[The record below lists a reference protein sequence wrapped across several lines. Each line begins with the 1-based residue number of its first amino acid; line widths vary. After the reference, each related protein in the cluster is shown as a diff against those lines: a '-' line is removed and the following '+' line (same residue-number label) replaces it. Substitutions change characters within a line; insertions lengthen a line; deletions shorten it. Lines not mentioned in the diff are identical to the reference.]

1 MSHQVERRYCARNVV
16 REVAR
21 TRRRNNR
28 IRAET
33 HRRLRA
39 YFATRPC
46 VDCGNDNPLVREF
59 HHVGV
64 KRAEIALLLAGA
76 DSWPRIEREIAQ
88 CIVLC
93 ANCHR
98 IRTSRARRN
107 WRCVRERS
115 APPYTSTRGR
125 APALPCPRP
134 RGPTP
139 VRAPCRRA
147 RECRDLPAP
156 PRVRTWRPRGGAYT
170 FRVLRNMHRGVA

>member
-98 IRTSRARRN
+98 IRTSRERRN

-125 APALPCPRP
+125 APALPSTAWTDAGAGSMPACS
-134 RGPTP
+134 G
-139 VRAPCRRA
+139 
-147 RECRDLPAP
+147 CRDLPAP